1 MLRFLTTAVMGYA
14 LLQINLMKIRVHRHN
29 RITPRKNRHLFRE
42 GLMDFFKSRLL
53 FSGTDCKA
61 GGGEGVGLEGF
72 CFGAELV
79 EALQLGAV

>member
-1 MLRFLTTAVMGYA
+1 
-14 LLQINLMKIRVHRHN
+14 
-29 RITPRKNRHLFRE
+29 
-42 GLMDFFKSRLL
+42 MDFFKSCLL

-72 CFGAELV
+72 RFGAELV

>member
-1 MLRFLTTAVMGYA
+1 
-14 LLQINLMKIRVHRHN
+14 
-29 RITPRKNRHLFRE
+29 
-42 GLMDFFKSRLL
+42 MDFFKSRLL

-61 GGGEGVGLEGF
+61 GGSEGVGLEGF